1 MKFLCIYMMIY
12 IRKVVGY
19 PVAVDKEAT
28 RGRQGE
34 KGKRASIQVTSREM
48 RGMMMGTRTSLEV
61 EPEEEAVT
69 KEVKEAEADCCE
81 QGQGL
86 CYYNFLAS
94 VNEEMICVFRERE
107 DQ

>member
-19 PVAVDKEAT
+19 PVAVDKEAA

-34 KGKRASIQVTSREM
+34 RGKRASIQVTPREM

-61 EPEEEAVT
+61 EEEEEVTKEEEAG
-69 KEVKEAEADCCE
+69 AGDDCE
-81 QGQGL
+81 HGQGQ
-86 CYYNFLAS
+86 C
-94 VNEEMICVFRERE
+94 
-107 DQ
+107 